1 MNSRERV
8 TYSQPAR
15 EGRRQ
20 KSGYALSIH
29 DSKKEVVMK
38 KIRILLPVFVL
49 VSAMCISACGGSSQS
64 SSSPTATTKVSPTA
78 VSTPSP
84 TPPFRTL
91 LANDS
96 KSRDGKNMIRW
107 GERTAERVQVHQEK
121 QKKEDFH
128 VDVSPGNWTHP
139 GGNDAR
145 GSCGLSQRVTGDAAA
160 R

>member
-1 MNSRERV
+1 MQRHLQPRFPGANARQHHDHE
-8 TYSQPAR
+8 SQVQSTAR
-15 EGRRQ
+15 
-20 KSGYALSIH
+20 
-29 DSKKEVVMK
+29 
-38 KIRILLPVFVL
+38 
-49 VSAMCISACGGSSQS
+49 QS
-64 SSSPTATTKVSPTA
+64 VAPHMSEWQLQQMF
-78 VSTPSP
+78 
-84 TPPFRTL
+84 PPGTL

-96 KSRDGKNMIRW
+96 KSRYGKNMIRW

-145 GSCGLSQRVTGDAAA
+145 GACGLSQRVTGDAAA